1 VVVRRPSLPCVP
13 AGHVD
18 RFVASKTRVRPVDGN
33 TCENAT
39 LIRERS
45 SVPDVPTDSLGPFVL
60 RPLVRRAVRP
70 IGAFAG
76 VVVAG
81 VVGFTLLADVGV
93 VEALFW
99 LVDPTSIE
107 LHFGEHSGP
116 ERLVKAYAV
125 VVLSGL
131 VLAGLWTGETVLAA
145 TFGGQISEE
154 LERMQN
160 DRAIADLDDH
170 VVICG
175 YGMFGRTI
183 ADSLGRERDVVVV
196 ETDDQQ
202 YERAL
207 DAEGV
212 LAVNADARREETLTE
227 AGVRR
232 ADTVVAAID
241 DSNVNIQ
248 IAIAASQLA
257 PEVTLVVR
265 VGDEMYESLAR
276 RAGADE
282 VVIPEVVSGEQVIE
296 SL

>member
-1 VVVRRPSLPCVP
+1 MVNDIVGAFVRRPLL
-13 AGHVD
+13 
-18 RFVASKTRVRPVDGN
+18 RRTLRPV
-33 TCENAT
+33 AA
-39 LIRERS
+39 
-45 SVPDVPTDSLGPFVL
+45 FV
-60 RPLVRRAVRP
+60 
-70 IGAFAG
+70 G
-76 VVVAG
+76 VVVLG
-81 VVGFTLLADVGV
+81 VVGFTRLAGVGV
-93 VEALFW
+93 VDALFW

-107 LHFGEHSGP
+107 LHFLEHDGP
-116 ERLVKAYAV
+116 ERLVKGYAV

-154 LERMQN
+154 LKRMQN

-175 YGMFGRTI
+175 YGMFGRTV
-183 ADSLGRERDVVVV
+183 ADSLATDRDVVVV
-196 ETDDQQ
+196 EIDEGQ
-202 YERAL
+202 YERAI
-207 DAEGV
+207 DEAGV
-212 LAVNADARREETLTE
+212 LAVNADARREETLTR
-227 AGVRR
+227 ASVRR

-241 DSNVNIQ
+241 DSNANIQ
-248 IAIAASQLA
+248 IAIAAGQLA

>member
-1 VVVRRPSLPCVP
+1 VLCP
-13 AGHVD
+13 
-18 RFVASKTRVRPVDGN
+18 TDGN
-33 TCENAT
+33 ICDNVTF
-39 LIRERS
+39 IREQS
-45 SVPDVPTDSLGPFVL
+45 SVSDVATDSFDALVS
-60 RPLVRRAVRP
+60 RPLIRRAVRP
-70 IGAFAG
+70 VGAFAG

-81 VVGFTLLADVGV
+81 LVGFTTLADVGV
-93 VEALFW
+93 VDALFW

-107 LHFGEHSGP
+107 LHFREHAGP

-131 VLAGLWTGETVLAA
+131 VLAGLWTGETVLSA

-154 LERMQN
+154 LRRMQN
-160 DRAIADLDDH
+160 DRAIDQLDDH

-175 YGMFGRTI
+175 YGMFGRTV
-183 ADSLGRERDVVVV
+183 ANNLGPERDVVVV
-196 ETDDQQ
+196 ETDEGQ

-207 DAEGV
+207 EAETI
-212 LAVNADARREETLTE
+212 LAVNADARREETLTD

-282 VVIPEVVSGEQVIE
+282 VIIPEVVSGEQVIA

>member
-1 VVVRRPSLPCVP
+1 
-13 AGHVD
+13 
-18 RFVASKTRVRPVDGN
+18 VANDIVGALVS
-33 TCENAT
+33 
-39 LIRERS
+39 
-45 SVPDVPTDSLGPFVL
+45 
-60 RPLVRRAVRP
+60 RPLLRRAVRP
-70 IGAFAG
+70 VGAFAG
-76 VVVAG
+76 VVVVG
-81 VVGFTLLADVGV
+81 VVGFTTLGGVGV
-93 VEALFW
+93 VDALFW

-107 LHFGEHSGP
+107 LHFQEHGGP

-131 VLAGLWTGETVLAA
+131 VLAGLWTGETVLSA

-154 LERMQN
+154 LRRMQN
-160 DRAIADLDDH
+160 DRSIDGLDDH

-175 YGMFGRTI
+175 YGMFGRTV
-183 ADSLGRERDVVVV
+183 ADSLVGERDVVVV
-196 ETDDQQ
+196 ESEEGQ
-202 YERAL
+202 YERAI
-207 DAEGV
+207 DEEGI
-212 LAVNADARREETLTE
+212 LAVNADARREETLTQ

-282 VVIPEVVSGEQVIE
+282 VVIPEVVSGRQVIE

>member
-1 VVVRRPSLPCVP
+1 VANDIVGALVRRPLLRR
-13 AGHVD
+13 AI
-18 RFVASKTRVRPVDGN
+18 RPV
-33 TCENAT
+33 
-39 LIRERS
+39 
-45 SVPDVPTDSLGPFVL
+45 
-60 RPLVRRAVRP
+60 
-70 IGAFAG
+70 GAFAA

-81 VVGFTLLADVGV
+81 VVGFVALAGVGV
-93 VEALFW
+93 VDALFW

-107 LHFGEHSGP
+107 LHFQEHAGP

-131 VLAGLWTGETVLAA
+131 VLAGLWTGETVLSA

-154 LERMQN
+154 LRRMQN
-160 DRAIADLDDH
+160 DRTIDRLDDH

-175 YGMFGRTI
+175 YGMFGRTV
-183 ADSLGRERDVVVV
+183 ADSLGGDRDVVVV
-196 ETDDQQ
+196 ESDEGQ
-202 YERAL
+202 YERAI
-207 DAEGV
+207 DTDDV

-282 VVIPEVVSGEQVIE
+282 VIIPEVVSGQQVIE

>member
-1 VVVRRPSLPCVP
+1 LFIRDVVNDIVGAFVRRPLL
-13 AGHVD
+13 
-18 RFVASKTRVRPVDGN
+18 RRTLRPV
-33 TCENAT
+33 AA
-39 LIRERS
+39 
-45 SVPDVPTDSLGPFVL
+45 FV
-60 RPLVRRAVRP
+60 
-70 IGAFAG
+70 G
-76 VVVAG
+76 VVVLG
-81 VVGFTLLADVGV
+81 VVGFTRLAGVGV
-93 VEALFW
+93 VDALFW

-107 LHFGEHSGP
+107 LHFLEHDGP
-116 ERLVKAYAV
+116 ERLVKGYAV

-154 LERMQN
+154 LKRMQN

-175 YGMFGRTI
+175 YGMFGRTV
-183 ADSLGRERDVVVV
+183 ADSLATDRDVVVV
-196 ETDDQQ
+196 EIDEGQ
-202 YERAL
+202 YERAI
-207 DAEGV
+207 DEAGV
-212 LAVNADARREETLTE
+212 LAVNADARREETLTR
-227 AGVRR
+227 ASVRR

-241 DSNVNIQ
+241 DSNANIQ
-248 IAIAASQLA
+248 IAIAAGQLA

>member
-1 VVVRRPSLPCVP
+1 VSAVGPPARRADDP
-13 AGHVD
+13 A
-18 RFVASKTRVRPVDGN
+18 PVGGN
-33 TCENAT
+33 ICQNVTF
-39 LIRERS
+39 IRGRS
-45 SVPDVPTDSLGPFVL
+45 SVSNVPTDSFGPIVP
-60 RPLVRRAVRP
+60 RPLLRRAVRP
-70 IGAFAG
+70 VGAFAG

-81 VVGFTLLADVGV
+81 VVGFTALAGVGV
-93 VEALFW
+93 VDALFW

-107 LHFGEHSGP
+107 LHFREHEGP

-125 VVLSGL
+125 VVVAGL
-131 VLAGLWTGETVLAA
+131 VLAGLWTGETVLSA

-154 LERMQN
+154 LRRMQN
-160 DRAIADLDDH
+160 DRTIDQLDGH
-170 VVICG
+170 VIICG

-183 ADSLGRERDVVVV
+183 ADSLRRDGREVVVV
-196 ETDDQQ
+196 ETDEGQ
-202 YERAL
+202 YERAIDETGL
-207 DAEGV
+207 
-212 LAVNADARREETLTE
+212 LAVNADARREETLTA

>member
-1 VVVRRPSLPCVP
+1 MNDIVGAFVRRPLL
-13 AGHVD
+13 
-18 RFVASKTRVRPVDGN
+18 RRTLRPV
-33 TCENAT
+33 AA
-39 LIRERS
+39 
-45 SVPDVPTDSLGPFVL
+45 FV
-60 RPLVRRAVRP
+60 
-70 IGAFAG
+70 G
-76 VVVAG
+76 VVVLG
-81 VVGFTLLADVGV
+81 VVGFTRLAGVGV
-93 VEALFW
+93 VDALFW

-107 LHFGEHSGP
+107 LHFLEHDGP
-116 ERLVKAYAV
+116 ERLVKGYAV

-154 LERMQN
+154 LKRMQN

-175 YGMFGRTI
+175 YGMFGRTV
-183 ADSLGRERDVVVV
+183 ADSLATDRDVVVV
-196 ETDDQQ
+196 EIDEGQ
-202 YERAL
+202 YERAI
-207 DAEGV
+207 DEAGV
-212 LAVNADARREETLTE
+212 LAVNADARREETLTR
-227 AGVRR
+227 ASVRR

-241 DSNVNIQ
+241 DSNANIQ
-248 IAIAASQLA
+248 IAIAAGQLA

>member
-1 VVVRRPSLPCVP
+1 M
-13 AGHVD
+13 
-18 RFVASKTRVRPVDGN
+18 
-33 TCENAT
+33 
-39 LIRERS
+39 S
-45 SVPDVPTDSLGPFVL
+45 SDSLDTSAG
-60 RPLVRRAVRP
+60 RPLVRRAARP
-70 IGAFAG
+70 LTAFAG

-81 VVGFTLLADVGV
+81 VAGFTLLGGVGV
-93 VEALFW
+93 VDALFW

-107 LHFGEHSGP
+107 LHFREHAGP

-125 VVLSGL
+125 LVLSGL
-131 VLAGLWTGETVLAA
+131 VLAGLWTGETALAA
-145 TFGGQISEE
+145 AFGGQMTEE

-175 YGMFGRTI
+175 YGMFGRTV
-183 ADSLGRERDVVVV
+183 ADSLRSADRDVVVV
-196 ETDDQQ
+196 ETDETQ

-207 DAEGV
+207 DSEDV
-212 LAVNADARREETLTE
+212 LAVNADARREQTLVDT
-227 AGVRR
+227 GVRR

-248 IAIAASQLA
+248 ISIAASQLA

-265 VGDEMYESLAR
+265 VGEEMYESLAR

-282 VVIPEVVSGEQVIE
+282 VVIPEVVSGRQVIE

>member
-1 VVVRRPSLPCVP
+1 VADDILDAFARRPL
-13 AGHVD
+13 
-18 RFVASKTRVRPVDGN
+18 
-33 TCENAT
+33 
-39 LIRERS
+39 L
-45 SVPDVPTDSLGPFVL
+45 
-60 RPLVRRAVRP
+60 RRAVRP
-70 IGAFAG
+70 VAAFAG
-76 VVVAG
+76 VVVLG
-81 VVGFTLLADVGV
+81 VAGFTRLAGVGV
-93 VEALFW
+93 VDALFW

-107 LHFGEHSGP
+107 LHFQDHAGP

-145 TFGGQISEE
+145 AFGGQITGE
-154 LERMQN
+154 LKRMQN

-175 YGMFGRTI
+175 YGMFGRTV
-183 ADSLGRERDVVVV
+183 ADSLATDRDVVVV
-196 ETDDQQ
+196 ETDEGQ

-207 DAEGV
+207 EEGV

-241 DSNVNIQ
+241 DSNANIQ

-282 VVIPEVVSGEQVIE
+282 VVIPEVVSGKQVIE

>member
-1 VVVRRPSLPCVP
+1 MDV
-13 AGHVD
+13 
-18 RFVASKTRVRPVDGN
+18 
-33 TCENAT
+33 
-39 LIRERS
+39 S
-45 SVPDVPTDSLGPFVL
+45 SDSLDTSAG
-60 RPLVRRAVRP
+60 RPLVRRATRP
-70 IGAFAG
+70 LTAFAG

-81 VVGFTLLADVGV
+81 VVGFTVLGGVGV
-93 VEALFW
+93 VDALFW

-107 LHFGEHSGP
+107 LHFREHAGP

-125 VVLSGL
+125 LVVSGL

-145 TFGGQISEE
+145 AFGGQMTEE
-154 LERMQN
+154 LKRMQN

-170 VVICG
+170 VIICG

-183 ADSLGRERDVVVV
+183 VDSLRSADRDVVVV
-196 ETDDQQ
+196 EMDETQ

-207 DAEGV
+207 ATEGV
-212 LAVNADARREETLTE
+212 LAVNADARREETLVD

-248 IAIAASQLA
+248 LSIAASQLA

-265 VGDEMYESLAR
+265 VGEEMYESLAR

-282 VVIPEVVSGEQVIE
+282 VVIPEVVSGRQVIE